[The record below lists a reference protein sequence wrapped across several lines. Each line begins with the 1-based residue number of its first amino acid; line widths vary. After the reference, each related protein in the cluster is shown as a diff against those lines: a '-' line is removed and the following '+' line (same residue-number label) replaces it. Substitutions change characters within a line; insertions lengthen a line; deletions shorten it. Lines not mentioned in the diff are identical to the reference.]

1 MSTRESRR
9 LKEKRSMIPFGDIM
23 LPVIGLVAVGLLIVG
38 VKLFFLS
45 GPKAPGYS
53 PISSPVPAAS
63 RQETPL
69 TAPNNSKPATPS
81 RPPAPAPENQAVLAA
96 PVGSSQPVTVVPA
109 PSGAKS
115 SPVAAPPAAQTPQKA
130 SPASPSKPAP
140 RQPEV
145 QSPAPS
151 AANSRWGVQIGS
163 FTAREGAETVR
174 QQAAKAGFSSV
185 VTSALVN
192 GKTYFRVTV
201 PAGNNR
207 EQADNLAERL
217 KKSGFPVFVVGMR

>member
-45 GPKAPGYS
+45 GPKTPGYLPMS
-53 PISSPVPAAS
+53 PSEPS
-63 RQETPL
+63 RQQE
-69 TAPNNSKPATPS
+69 
-81 RPPAPAPENQAVLAA
+81 
-96 PVGSSQPVTVVPA
+96 
-109 PSGAKS
+109 
-115 SPVAAPPAAQTPQKA
+115 APPAAQPVKKA
-130 SPASPSKPAP
+130 PPASQARPA
-140 RQPEV
+140 V
-145 QSPAPS
+145 QSPAPA

-163 FTAREGAETVR
+163 FTARDGAETVR

-185 VTSALVN
+185 ISSALVN
-192 GKTYFRVTV
+192 RKTYYRVTV

-207 EQADNLAERL
+207 PQADDLAERL
-217 KKSGFPVFVVGMR
+217 KKAGFPVFVVGMR

>member
-45 GPKAPGYS
+45 GPKTPGYS
-53 PISSPVPAAS
+53 PVAPTVPAAA
-63 RQETPL
+63 RQETPQQPSSRGK
-69 TAPNNSKPATPS
+69 AATPS
-81 RPPAPAPENQAVLAA
+81 RPPATDNQAVLAA
-96 PVGSSQPVTVVPA
+96 PVGSSRPVVFVPE
-109 PSGAKS
+109 GAGTKS
-115 SPVAAPPAAQTPQKA
+115 SPVAAPPSAQPAPKA
-130 SPASPSKPAP
+130 PPASSSKPSAK
-140 RQPEV
+140 QPAV

-151 AANSRWGVQIGS
+151 AAKSRWGVQIGS

-185 VTSALVN
+185 ITAALVN

-201 PAGNNR
+201 PAGNDR
-207 EQADNLAERL
+207 KAADNLADKL
-217 KKSGFPVFVVGMR
+217 TKAGFPVFVVGMR

>member
-45 GPKAPGYS
+45 GPKTPGYLPMS
-53 PISSPVPAAS
+53 PSEPSRQQEAPPAAVPS
-63 RQETPL
+63 DTRETPS
-69 TAPNNSKPATPS
+69 AGSPS
-81 RPPAPAPENQAVLAA
+81 SAPENRPLLAA
-96 PVGSSQPVTVVPA
+96 PVGGNRPVSAVPA

-115 SPVAAPPAAQTPQKA
+115 SPVAAPPAAQPVKKA
-130 SPASPSKPAP
+130 SPPSQARPAVQCPAP
-140 RQPEV
+140 
-145 QSPAPS
+145 A

-163 FTAREGAETVR
+163 FTARDGAETVR

-185 VTSALVN
+185 ITSALVN
-192 GKTYFRVTV
+192 RKTYYRVTV

-207 EQADNLAERL
+207 TQADDLAERL
-217 KKSGFPVFVVGMR
+217 KKAGFPVFVVGMR